1 MHSDFLQLNT
11 KVDSMRRTLAAVLAK
26 ELSPHL
32 RPAHTMAPTPTIV
45 PLITTNV
52 STSPVA
58 SIAANVP
65 TQITAS
71 FETSLTTPVA
81 TVSMFSSHTASRAPS
96 PTVSVSSS
104 PTVFVSASP
113 TTSVSP
119 SPTVFVSASPTISVS
134 PSPTVLVSASPTNS
148 VSPSPT
154 VLVSASPTI
163 SVSPSPIATPSAQS
177 ASLQPSQVINE
188 AAIPIGRDITID
200 LSGQQLMSLPDLTK
214 VFNKSCSRRNMG
226 ANLIRALVD
235 KETRKQSN
243 VLGRGKDMLDPVVVS
258 YVRNMCFQFYPLSG
272 SEKEA
277 DEWGKCVVS
286 IDESSRRLKNKP
298 PKQKQ

>member
-65 TQITAS
+65 TQITA
-71 FETSLTTPVA
+71 FETSLTTPIA

-96 PTVSVSSS
+96 PTV
-104 PTVFVSASP
+104 
-113 TTSVSP
+113 SVSP

-134 PSPTVLVSASPTNS
+134 PSPTVF
-148 VSPSPT
+148 
-154 VLVSASPTI
+154 VSASPTI

-177 ASLQPSQVINE
+177 ASLQPPQVINE

-200 LSGQQLMSLPDLTK
+200 LSGEQLMSLPDLTK

-243 VLGRGKDMLDPVVVS
+243 VSGRGKDMLDPVVVS

-277 DEWGKCVVS
+277 DEWRKCVVS

>member
-45 PLITTNV
+45 PLITTTV

-58 SIAANVP
+58 SIAVNVP

-71 FETSLTTPVA
+71 FETSLTTPIA
-81 TVSMFSSHTASRAPS
+81 TVSMFSSHTVSRAPS
-96 PTVSVSSS
+96 PTVSVSS
-104 PTVFVSASP
+104 
-113 TTSVSP
+113 

-134 PSPTVLVSASPTNS
+134 PSPTVLVSASPTIS

-163 SVSPSPIATPSAQS
+163 SVSPSPTATPSAQS
-177 ASLQPSQVINE
+177 ASLQPPQVINE

-243 VLGRGKDMLDPVVVS
+243 VSGRGKDMLDPVVVS

-277 DEWGKCVVS
+277 DEWGKCIVS